1 MSLSYPD
8 LLYIK
13 MSRSKNPE
21 YVSFKSSPSEFS
33 GPCLVK
39 NVSCMNVSSEA
50 PRLGGER
57 GWTGLLELEP
67 RSGAEISLA
76 EALATC
82 LLSEQCT

>member
-50 PRLGGER
+50 PRLGANIY
-57 GWTGLLELEP
+57 TN
-67 RSGAEISLA
+67 ICINIC
-76 EALATC
+76 TC
-82 LLSEQCT
+82 NMYM